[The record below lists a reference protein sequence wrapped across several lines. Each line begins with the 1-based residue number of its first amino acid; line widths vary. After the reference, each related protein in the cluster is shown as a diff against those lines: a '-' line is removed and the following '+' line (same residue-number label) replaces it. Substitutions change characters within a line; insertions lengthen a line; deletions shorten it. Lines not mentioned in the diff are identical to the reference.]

1 MAHIMSNYV
10 LLSTVTCKII
20 GYTNGYCEGNKFVL
34 QMNVWKWFIYKQIFG
49 LSKKEN
55 GLG

>member
-20 GYTNGYCEGNKFVL
+20 GYANGYCEGKYVETQTNQNSCV
-34 QMNVWKWFIYKQIFG
+34 
-49 LSKKEN
+49 
-55 GLG
+55 